1 MSNKVPLII
10 ICLLIAG
17 ALLFTKWR
25 SASQEEGSITIGI
38 LQTATHPALDQ
49 SREGFQEE
57 MNRLYNGKVHFVV
70 QNAEGSLSQAQ
81 SIAESFHA
89 QKKITAIY
97 AIATPALQAAARV
110 EKEKPIIIAAVS
122 YPESLGALSPGT
134 NVFGASG
141 RVNTATLAEM
151 IKTLLPKA
159 KNVAII
165 YNPGDHNSQ
174 MMVKEMETALAAKG
188 LTSSAFGINSES
200 EIAQTIALAARKG
213 DIILLPTDNLLA
225 SAIALVSKEA
235 LKRKIPLIASDNTL
249 VEKGALAAQGI
260 NYFDSGK
267 EAAKQAYR
275 VLSLGES
282 PEHVGIIES
291 ADSEVYINANVL
303 KALEIKIPDSLNS
316 QVKLI
321 DGGNHGP

>member
-1 MSNKVPLII
+1 MSNKIPLII
-10 ICLLIAG
+10 ISLLIAG
-17 ALLFTKWR
+17 ALVFTKWR
-25 SASQEEGSITIGI
+25 SSSNDDGSITIGI

-70 QNAEGSLSQAQ
+70 QNAEGSLAQAQ

-89 QKKITAIY
+89 QKKIAAIY

-110 EKEKPIIIAAVS
+110 EKEKPIVIAAVS
-122 YPESLGALSPGT
+122 YPESLGVLSSGT

-141 RVNTATLAEM
+141 RVNTATQAEM
-151 IKTLLPKA
+151 IHNLLPNV

-165 YNPGDHNSQ
+165 YNPAEHNSQ
-174 MMVKEMETALAAKG
+174 MMVKEMEKALAEKG
-188 LTSSAFGINSES
+188 LTSTVLGINSES
-200 EIAQTIALAARKG
+200 EIAQTVAMAARKG
-213 DIILLPTDNLLA
+213 DLILLPTDNLLA

-235 LKRKIPLIASDNTL
+235 LKKKIPLIASDITL

-260 NYFDSGK
+260 NYYDSGK
-267 EAAKQAYR
+267 AAAKQAYR
-275 VLSLGES
+275 VLNAGES
-282 PEHVGIIES
+282 PEQVGVIDS
-291 ADSEVYINANVL
+291 PDSEVYINAEVL
-303 KALEIKIPDSLNS
+303 KALDIKIPESMNS